1 MQNMIATSFS
11 FSLGSVMKNLCF
23 KIFSSFL
30 DKINVKSFLFCRL
43 NWLVALSAALLIIL
57 SILAPHQIVVALYK
71 INLITISALVG
82 YWIDR
87 TIFPYARPDGYLIYD
102 WRQQKQK
109 LSHCGTDEQV
119 DFSVVKD
126 HQLAFSAAMLR
137 RALIMIAVVL
147 GVALGL

>member
-1 MQNMIATSFS
+1 
-11 FSLGSVMKNLCF
+11 MKNLYINVF
-23 KIFSSFL
+23 RPFL
-30 DKINVKSFLFCRL
+30 DKINFKSFCFSRL

-71 INLITISALVG
+71 INLITIAALVG

-87 TIFPYARPDGYLIYD
+87 IIFPYARPDGYLTYD

-109 LSHCGTDEQV
+109 LSDCGTDEKV

-137 RALIMIAVVL
+137 RSLIMIAVVL

>member
-1 MQNMIATSFS
+1 
-11 FSLGSVMKNLCF
+11 MKNLYINVF
-23 KIFSSFL
+23 RPFL
-30 DKINVKSFLFCRL
+30 DKINFKSFCFSRL

-71 INLITISALVG
+71 INLITIAALVG

-87 TIFPYARPDGYLIYD
+87 IIFPYARPDGYLTYD

-109 LSHCGTDEQV
+109 LSDCGTDEQV

-137 RALIMIAVVL
+137 RSLIMIAVVL